1 LNVKISF
8 IAIFSLIA
16 VCGLAQSTPG
26 KVKTSW
32 EYTGIIQGGLIGGS
46 AELNYSA
53 QTIQGI
59 QKGPWLVGIGA
70 GIDNYVAPGFP
81 IVAHGQYNYGKRRSQ
96 PFAYLQAGPQ
106 IPWLKNEWDD
116 KFDDENIYDVKT
128 GWLAEGG
135 LGYRFP
141 MGKRLKLISSIG
153 YSIKQVQYDEKRIN
167 WWGAPIMP
175 RPGENPWSVYQQ
187 KLTMNRLILKVGVQF

>member
-1 LNVKISF
+1 MKATLIG
-8 IAIFSLIA
+8 IFSLLT
-16 VCGLAQSTPG
+16 VCGLAQG
-26 KVKTSW
+26 KVKTPW
-32 EYTGIIQGGLIGGS
+32 KYTGIIQGGLIGGFT
-46 AELNYSA
+46 ELNYSA

-70 GIDNYVAPGFP
+70 GIDNYVMPGFP
-81 IVAHGQYNYGKRRSQ
+81 IVAHGQYNYGKRKSQ

-141 MGKRLKLISSIG
+141 MGKKLKLISSIG
-153 YSIKQVQYDEKRIN
+153 YSVKQVEYEEKRIN
-167 WWGAPIMP
+167 WWSWPII
-175 RPGENPWSVYQQ
+175 PGPGDIPWSVYQQ
-187 KLTMNRLILKVGVQF
+187 KLTMNRLVLKVGVQF

>member
-1 LNVKISF
+1 MKISF
-8 IAIFSLIA
+8 IAIFSLLT
-16 VCGLAQSTPG
+16 VCGLAQSVPG

-32 EYTGIIQGGLIGGS
+32 KYSGIIQGGIIGGS

-59 QKGPWLVGIGA
+59 RKGPWLVGIGA

-141 MGKRLKLISSIG
+141 MGKKLKLISSIG
-153 YSIKQVQYDEKRIN
+153 YSVKQVEYEEKRIN
-167 WWGAPIMP
+167 WWSWPIMP
-175 RPGENPWSVYQQ
+175 RPGDIPWSVYQQ
-187 KLTMNRLILKVGVQF
+187 KLTMNRLVLKVGVQF